1 MARTGINQIVMVLFY
16 KIALLLHQREAAQT
30 INNIY
35 FAASFLL
42 SSYLRRTFFL
52 NSSWSAQVVA
62 AWPLRGLSLL
72 GSVTRY

>member
-52 NSSWSAQVVA
+52 NSS
-62 AWPLRGLSLL
+62 
-72 GSVTRY
+72 